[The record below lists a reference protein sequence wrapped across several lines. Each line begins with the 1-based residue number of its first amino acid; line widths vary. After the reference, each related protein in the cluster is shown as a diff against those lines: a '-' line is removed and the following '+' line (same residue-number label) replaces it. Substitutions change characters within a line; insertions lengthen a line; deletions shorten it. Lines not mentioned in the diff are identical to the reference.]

1 MRIAVAAE
9 ITPARTLIPIL
20 KKLDADVLGL
30 AHGDG
35 AKEILSPY
43 CYEVLSIG
51 SGRRAGAKKRSNF
64 EILKLVL
71 KDINKTRKILSKSNV
86 DLVITCGNAGDVRK
100 ALSASKLLGIPRLH
114 VEQDIYN
121 PIEMIAFANI
131 VTAPSD
137 EYKLFLEEE
146 YSLNNVFNIGG
157 YPMVDFINKK
167 QLLSREEVYNK
178 YSCPD
183 EYVVVALGGDLR
195 YSDIEKIISVISNL
209 NFQFLIVPFRFDK
222 HYVDSLV
229 KTDNIHVL
237 SGYVDLPSLMKY
249 SSAVIYGAGMGITIE
264 ATVLGVPAIKILGF
278 HKKHASVDL
287 AKKVGICIS
296 EINDIPNVLD
306 MISKPNSNM
315 LIEDSI
321 NAIDNLVSL
330 INSYDDNLGKGNF
343 NSITKIW
350 NARSKFR

>member
-1 MRIAVAAE
+1 MKIAVAAE

-20 KKLDADVLGL
+20 EKLDADILGL
-30 AHGDG
+30 THGNGVND
-35 AKEILSPY
+35 ILSPY
-43 CYEVLSIG
+43 CYEISSIG
-51 SGRRAGAKKRSNF
+51 SGRRSGAKKRSNF

-86 DLVITCGNAGDVRK
+86 DLLITCGNAGDVRK
-100 ALSASKLLGIPRLH
+100 GLAASKLLGIPSLH
-114 VEQDIYN
+114 IEQDIYN

-131 VTAPSD
+131 VTAPSN
-137 EYKLFLEEE
+137 EYKLFLEDK
-146 YSLNNVFNIGG
+146 YSLNNVFNIEG

-167 QLLSREEVYNK
+167 ELLSYDEVYK
-178 YSCPD
+178 EYSIPN
-183 EYVVVALGGDLR
+183 EYVVVALGGDLK
-195 YSDIEKIISVISNL
+195 YGDVEHLISVISKL

-237 SGYVDLPSLMKY
+237 GGYVDLPSLMKY
-249 SSAVIYGAGMGITIE
+249 SSAIIYGAGMGITIE
-264 ATVLGVPAIKILGF
+264 ATVLGVPAIKIFGF
-278 HKKHASVDL
+278 HKNHASVDL

-296 EINDIPNVLD
+296 EIKDIPDDLN
-306 MISKPNSNM
+306 MISKPDSNM
-315 LIEDSI
+315 LIEGSVKS
-321 NAIDNLVSL
+321 IDNLVSI
-330 INSYDDNLGKGNF
+330 INSYGDNIGKGNF